1 MNTPLQISFRDI
13 SHSDVVEDRIREKVA
28 KLETYT
34 DRIILCRVVVEAPH
48 RKHKKGT
55 LYLIRVDLTLPGE
68 EIVVDRDPDD
78 HAHEDVYIAIRDA
91 FEAVRRQL
99 KKSLRQTRE
108 KRTKKMKPSMVELP
122 EAPLEA
128 EA

>member
-1 MNTPLQISFRDI
+1 MNIPLQISFRDI

-48 RKHKKGT
+48 RQHKKGT
-55 LYLIRVDLTLPGE
+55 LYHIRVDLTLPGE

>member
-1 MNTPLQISFRDI
+1 MNIPLQISFRDI
-13 SHSDVVEDRIREKVA
+13 SHSDAVEDRIREKVA

-34 DRIILCRVVVEAPH
+34 DRIISCRVVVEAPH
-48 RKHKKGT
+48 RQHKKGT
-55 LYLIRVDLTLPGE
+55 LYHIRVDLTLQGE